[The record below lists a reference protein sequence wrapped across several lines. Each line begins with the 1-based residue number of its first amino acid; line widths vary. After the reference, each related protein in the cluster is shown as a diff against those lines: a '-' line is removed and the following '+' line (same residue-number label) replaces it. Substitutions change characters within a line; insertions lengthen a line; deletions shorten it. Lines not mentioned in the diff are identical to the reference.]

1 MLEVVDRRIPMKS
14 VGMVSALFA
23 LLFFA
28 SSTSLLSFDRQKVI
42 LDTDLGGD
50 IDDAFALA
58 LLLTSPEI
66 EVVGIT
72 TDHGMTPKRAQVV
85 CRMLYELGLE
95 RIPVAVGRQTPLV
108 VGRDKDLAGYNAQFH
123 WAEGFDKVKPIE
135 TPAADFIIQTLRKY
149 PGEIVL
155 FTIGPVPNIGDV
167 LRKDPDALK
176 MARHVY
182 SMFGS
187 FYLGYGSNPVP
198 SAEWNVAADVVSAK
212 VFAASGASITYAG
225 LDITTFVTLEEKQR
239 LKLFLRQSPL
249 TNALSGLYTL
259 WSSETGNDTPVL
271 FDAVAVAMAIWPD
284 LFQRRPAHVRVLE
297 GGYTVVDESR
307 SPNCEIGL
315 SINKEE
321 FLKRLL
327 KRLIQQ
333 NLGRS

>member
-1 MLEVVDRRIPMKS
+1 MKKACS
-14 VGMVSALFA
+14 VIGLSVLLISPLSESLFGA
-23 LLFFA
+23 
-28 SSTSLLSFDRQKVI
+28 DRQKVI
-42 LDTDLGGD
+42 LDTDIGGD

-66 EVVGIT
+66 EVIGIT
-72 TDHGMTPKRAQVV
+72 TDHGLTQKRAQVV

-95 RIPVAVGRQTPLV
+95 RIPVAAGRQTPLV

-123 WAEGFDKVKPIE
+123 WAEGFEKVKPIQ
-135 TPAADFIIQTLRKY
+135 TPATDFIIQTLRKY
-149 PGEIVL
+149 PHEVIL

-167 LRKDPDALK
+167 VQKDPEALK
-176 MARHVY
+176 LAKNIY

-187 FYLGYGSNPVP
+187 FYLGYGSNPIP
-198 SAEWNVAADVVSAK
+198 SAEWNVAADVSSARL
-212 VFAASGASITYAG
+212 FAASGAPITYAG

-259 WSSETGNDTPVL
+259 WSSETGNETPVL
-271 FDAVAVAMAIWPD
+271 YDAVAVSMAIWPD
-284 LFQRRPAHVRVLE
+284 LFQRRPANVCVLD

-327 KRLIQQ
+327 KRLTQQ
-333 NLGRS
+333 NLGKP